1 MQERAVIGHSRLL
14 GKSVIDTMSS
24 NLRSS
29 SPSPR
34 GSNKKVSP
42 ALTKGEVQAHL
53 KRRATQLHAAAN
65 LDDKQEMRNLC
76 EELSGSAI
84 LNAKDNEG
92 NTSLFVVCRS
102 GFGECAAIL
111 LSSGANGDLLNKF
124 GESAAHMAAQFG
136 HRKCLWLLLQAGCAV
151 LHTRDLRGELPFHAA
166 CYNNH
171 KDCVKLLLA
180 AGTPVDVQDNDGR
193 TGLVLCAMLGHEEL
207 LGLLLANKADVSIAP
222 RDGRGALYCAVE
234 ERFPRCVALLLELG
248 ADPNAKDTRGR
259 TPLSGAKSH
268 CRGGNVNDMN
278 NLLRY
283 HGGGV

>member
-1 MQERAVIGHSRLL
+1 MQRTTKETRSHRSR
-14 GKSVIDTMSS
+14 
-24 NLRSS
+24 
-29 SPSPR
+29 
-34 GSNKKVSP
+34 
-42 ALTKGEVQAHL
+42 
-53 KRRATQLHAAAN
+53 RRAPGRRLG
-65 LDDKQEMRNLC
+65 DGFSC
-76 EELSGSAI
+76 
-84 LNAKDNEG
+84 
-92 NTSLFVVCRS
+92 LFVVCRS

-180 AGTPVDVQDNDGR
+180 AGTPVDVQDNDVR
-193 TGLVLCAMLGHEEL
+193 TGLVLCATLGHEEL

-222 RDGRGALYCAVE
+222 KDGRGALYCAIE

-248 ADPNAKDTRGR
+248 ADPNAKDRRQHQRHEQPPALPRRRRVRSREVVTFLIFDRQI
-259 TPLSGAKSH
+259 
-268 CRGGNVNDMN
+268 
-278 NLLRY
+278 
-283 HGGGV
+283 